1 MKCVVCLKSNWS
13 GLCWHCCKKYL
24 PACYR
29 RSASHGYRLN
39 EYEAVD
45 GATLWIDG
53 KKYILEGM
61 PPYVQYTNQSQEEFI
76 TQVTLTEA
84 RQAFEAPYRYR
95 MIELA
100 RARKYIQ
107 IAEINNYV
115 SGQEYTATHRVLQY
129 LRGRQKNIKSPCIA
143 NLSKPPGHWKF
154 GYDTW
159 KDYIVEVARGIDME
173 MQMVKI

>member
-1 MKCVVCLKSNWS
+1 
-13 GLCWHCCKKYL
+13 
-24 PACYR
+24 
-29 RSASHGYRLN
+29 
-39 EYEAVD
+39 
-45 GATLWIDG
+45 
-53 KKYILEGM
+53 
-61 PPYVQYTNQSQEEFI
+61 
-76 TQVTLTEA
+76 
-84 RQAFEAPYRYR
+84 